1 MARVRSVAYRVVT
14 SHLFF
19 DAHIARNIVGI
30 VYANTTDVT
39 SVLKDLHVSVLPTVE
54 DDGVPSRGAIK
65 EHETNFSVQ
74 LMVVGSDA
82 RRMGAIN
89 QPWAVLVCAPLTV
102 VVAVV
107 LSMGVTSRHNHPLN
121 IASNMAEERNAATR
135 DVKRLPADVR
145 STVQL

>member
-1 MARVRSVAYRVVT
+1 MARVRSVAYRVAT

-74 LMVVGSDA
+74 LMVVAGDA
-82 RRMGAIN
+82 NM
-89 QPWAVLVCAPLTV
+89 LV
-102 VVAVV
+102 
-107 LSMGVTSRHNHPLN
+107 VTSQLRVPL
-121 IASNMAEERNAATR
+121 ISAKLMVA
-135 DVKRLPADVR
+135 RLPAPALPLTRKFNTGPLVA
-145 STVQL
+145 L